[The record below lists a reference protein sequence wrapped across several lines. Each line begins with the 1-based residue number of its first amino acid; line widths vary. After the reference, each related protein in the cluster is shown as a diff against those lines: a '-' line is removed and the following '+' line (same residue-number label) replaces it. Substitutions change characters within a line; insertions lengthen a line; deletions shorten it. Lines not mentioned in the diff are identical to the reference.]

1 MDTEP
6 FVTATDDRSKVTV
19 FVDGTTPFLARKA
32 GGVWERDRSFEAQD
46 LYDNFALV
54 PSKEAAALTRE
65 AMEYIEKQAGIEK
78 GVQLM
83 EDRLGVEV
91 DRDDP
96 MLPAMGQIE
105 LALQRMMEKAKPDK
119 EPE

>member
-1 MDTEP
+1 MSDP

-19 FVDGTTPFLARKA
+19 FVDGTTSFLARKV
-32 GGVWERDRSFEAQD
+32 GGVWQRDRSFEAQD